1 MNSCKLL
8 QRYLPVQ
15 KTLNT
20 FSEELQEYLKELQTF
35 KGDFEGESV
44 SVFKKS
50 VPKYE
55 NEEAKPGNCLIV
67 DHVASYKASTSFL
80 FRAFKKT
87 WKNKFPEKN
96 PASITVLQIFC
107 ANFF

>member
-20 FSEELQEYLKELQTF
+20 FSEELQGYIKELQTF

-55 NEEAKPGNCLIV
+55 NDEMKSGNFLIV
-67 DHVASYKASTSFL
+67 NHVASYKASTSFL
-80 FRAFKKT
+80 FRLFKKA
-87 WKNKFPEKN
+87 WK
-96 PASITVLQIFC
+96 S
-107 ANFF
+107 

>member
-35 KGDFEGESV
+35 KGDFEGDSV
-44 SVFKKS
+44 SVFKRS
-50 VPKYE
+50 LPKDE
-55 NEEAKPGNCLIV
+55 NEEIKSGKCIIV
-67 DHVASYKASTSFL
+67 NQAASYKASTSFL
-80 FRAFKKT
+80 F
-87 WKNKFPEKN
+87 
-96 PASITVLQIFC
+96 
-107 ANFF
+107 